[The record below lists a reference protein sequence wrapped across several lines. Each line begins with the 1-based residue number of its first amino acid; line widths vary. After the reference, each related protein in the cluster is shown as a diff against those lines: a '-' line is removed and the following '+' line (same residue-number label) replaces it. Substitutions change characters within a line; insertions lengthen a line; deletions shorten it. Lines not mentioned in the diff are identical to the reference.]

1 MRVVK
6 HHDERKNEILDTA
19 EKLFITKGY
28 EKTTINDILKAIG
41 IAKGT
46 FYHYFISKEEVLDAV
61 IMRIIEQDMIVAK
74 KIANRKD
81 IRPFDK
87 MLQILLSQS
96 SSSTEG
102 KSDMIDQFQ
111 QPQNVLMKQRAMEQS
126 MHYLGPILAEVIEEG
141 KQQQEFNTAYPLES
155 IQFLM
160 VGIQTLLDSP
170 MRNKEDM
177 EKLFQSFI
185 DIIFRVLGV
194 NEKIIRKEEVTNQIK
209 QIFIN

>member
-126 MHYLGPILAEVIEEG
+126 IHYLGPILAEVIEEG